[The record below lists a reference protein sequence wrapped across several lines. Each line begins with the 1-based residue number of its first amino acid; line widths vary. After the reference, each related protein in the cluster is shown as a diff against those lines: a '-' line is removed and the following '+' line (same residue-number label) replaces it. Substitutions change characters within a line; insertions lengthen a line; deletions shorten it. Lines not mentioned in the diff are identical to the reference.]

1 MRALASELTSTIE
14 AFGSVYLLRDG
25 EFLTKTYITKFCTF
39 GSWAGFFVY
48 VPFDIP
54 IIKAVFVDVGG
65 QRCLA
70 CVTVSESPFVAVPT
84 LFECAPS
91 RANVF
96 FAVYFGSVHDGL
108 CKALS
113 CQRTFSYSASAV
125 ACSFSVFTL
134 MFVRFSHQLV
144 VMALDDCFHVF
155 HAAIGKL

>member
-1 MRALASELTSTIE
+1 MRALASELTTTIE
-14 AFGSVYLLRDG
+14 AFGSVYLLGDG
-25 EFLTKTYITKFCTF
+25 EFFTKANVTKFCTF

-54 IIKAVFVDVGG
+54 IIEAVFMDVGG

-70 CVTVSESPFVAVPT
+70 CVTVGESPFVAVPT

-96 FAVYFGSVHDGL
+96 FAIYFGFVHDGL

-113 CQRTFSYSASAV
+113 CQRAFSCSASAV
-125 ACSFSVFTL
+125 ACSFSVFIL
-134 MFVRFSHQLV
+134 KFVRFSHQLV
-144 VMALDDCFHVF
+144 IVSLDDCFHVF
-155 HAAIGKL
+155 HAAVGKL